1 MFLNVFA
8 LIFAETIFISTTC
21 VAYSL
26 RSVSAGN
33 EVADISAGAHPEAWW
48 QRGDR
53 VLVLPPAA
61 LEAGRRSHQ
70 PASVHLGGK

>member
-33 EVADISAGAHPEAWW
+33 EVADISAGAHPEAW
-48 QRGDR
+48 
-53 VLVLPPAA
+53 
-61 LEAGRRSHQ
+61 
-70 PASVHLGGK
+70 